1 MRAPRGRLRDG
12 IRLLGTTDLPAASIF
27 PTPDT
32 DAVEWAALGRR
43 YLVTRSP
50 RHVEQVFVEGF
61 DRFPKSTH
69 YRLLAAVTGEGL
81 LTSEGPTWER
91 QRRLIQPV
99 LGRRQ
104 IDGLVP
110 PMVEAT
116 AAYLD
121 RFRPHGV
128 VDLSAE
134 MTEVTLDVVGR
145 ALFGTGLSGYVDR
158 LRPAVTE
165 GMDIALLGA
174 RLQLLLGLP
183 RWLIDAAGT
192 ALRRFPM
199 PWPLSRIR
207 RVMRTI
213 DDVVTELVDQRVA
226 DGTGRSADLLDLL
239 LGLDIPRDLVR
250 DELVTMMLAG
260 HETTANALS
269 WLWYLLATH
278 PDAYQRHID
287 EVAAVVG
294 DRPPTAAEVEQ
305 LPWTS
310 ACLQEAMRL
319 HPPAW
324 VLEREAAV
332 DTELDGGVRVRRRTT
347 ILFPVHLIHRD
358 PRWWDD
364 PMAFRPERFLPGAPH
379 PRRGTYLPFG
389 AGRRICVAS
398 SFAITEGTLIATMIT
413 QRHRFT
419 RAETGPPGERATVT
433 LRPARLG
440 MLVSPAGTSS
450 PRAGA
455 GSPTGP

>member
-12 IRLLGTTDLPAASIF
+12 IRLLGTSDLPAPSVF

-32 DAVEWAALGRR
+32 DAVEWSALGRR

-61 DRFPKSTH
+61 DRFPKATH

-81 LTSEGPTWER
+81 LTSEGPAWEE

-116 AAYLD
+116 TTYLD
-121 RFRPHGV
+121 RFRPGRAPF
-128 VDLSAE
+128 DMPAQ

-145 ALFGTGLSGYVDR
+145 ALFGTGLARDVER
-158 LRPAVTE
+158 LRPAVTD
-165 GMDIALLGA
+165 GMDLALYAA

-183 RWLIDAAGT
+183 RWLIDVGGK
-192 ALRRFPM
+192 LIRRLPQ

-213 DDVVTELVDQRVA
+213 DDVVNELIDQRLAEGVGA
-226 DGTGRSADLLDLL
+226 RVGRSSDLLHLL
-239 LGLDIPRDLVR
+239 LGLPIPRELVR

-278 PDAYQRHID
+278 PDAYQRHVD
-287 EVAAVVG
+287 EVAAVIG
-294 DRPPTAAEVEQ
+294 DRPPTAAELEQ
-305 LPWTS
+305 LPWTT

-332 DTELDGGVRVRRRTT
+332 DTELDGGIRVRRRTT

-358 PRWWDD
+358 PRWWED
-364 PMAFRPERFLPGAPH
+364 PMVFRPERFLPDAPH

-398 SFAITEGTLIATMIT
+398 SFALTEGTLIAAMIT
-413 QRHRFT
+413 QRHRFART
-419 RAETGPPGERATVT
+419 ESGPPGERATVT
-433 LRPARLG
+433 LRPARLP
-440 MLVSPAGTSS
+440 MVVTS
-450 PRAGA
+450 
-455 GSPTGP
+455 